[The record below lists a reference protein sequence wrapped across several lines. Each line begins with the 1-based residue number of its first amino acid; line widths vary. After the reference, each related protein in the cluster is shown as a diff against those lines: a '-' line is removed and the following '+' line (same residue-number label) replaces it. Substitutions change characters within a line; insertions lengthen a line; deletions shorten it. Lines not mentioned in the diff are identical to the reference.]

1 MYFIMQALLESAT
14 LICLLLRL
22 LLTRESSE
30 CFQLILKVTRQV
42 CKAAEENIDYEREI
56 QKGI

>member
-1 MYFIMQALLESAT
+1 MQALLESAT